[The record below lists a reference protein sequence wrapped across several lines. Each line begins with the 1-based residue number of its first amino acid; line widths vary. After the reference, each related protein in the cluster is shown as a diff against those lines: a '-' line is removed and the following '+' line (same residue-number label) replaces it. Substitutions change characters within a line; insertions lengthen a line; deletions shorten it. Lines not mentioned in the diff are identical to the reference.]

1 MGHCMGV
8 GMVEGGRCDYVYIKP
23 VFMGWVK
30 ISEFSVVSAY
40 GRLPYSS
47 CIQLFT
53 LYIKIYR
60 FERLFSC

>member
-1 MGHCMGV
+1 
-8 GMVEGGRCDYVYIKP
+8 MVEGGRCDYVYIKP

-40 GRLPYSS
+40 SS
-47 CIQLFT
+47 CIQLFI

>member
-40 GRLPYSS
+40 SS
-47 CIQLFT
+47 CIQLFI